1 MMDVKNLNIWKTEE
15 KQNHSNDVFL
25 NTEITELNLGV
36 RSFNCL
42 KRANC
47 HTVRDVLNC
56 IGEDGQGLRKIRNLG
71 NRSEAEIMEKINEYR
86 ELCAAYAPVSEK
98 KKVTII
104 KPAKKIWDREI
115 DEFHL
120 SNFALTKLKACGVN
134 KIGDLYAAN
143 SKSEPGWYA
152 VRELF
157 EKIPD
162 CRR

>member
-1 MMDVKNLNIWKTEE
+1 MMNVKNLNIWKAEE
-15 KQNHSNDVFL
+15 KQNLNNDIFL
-25 NTEITELNLGV
+25 NTEITELNLSV

-42 KRANC
+42 KRAGCN
-47 HTVRDVLNC
+47 TVGDILNC

-71 NRSEAEIMEKINEYR
+71 NRSEAEIMEKVNEYK
-86 ELCAAYAPVSEK
+86 ELCDTHSPTTEK

-120 SNFALTKLKACGVN
+120 SNFALSKLKACGVN
-134 KIGDLYAAN
+134 KIGDLYATN
-143 SKSEPGWYA
+143 PKSEPGWYA

-157 EKIPD
+157 EKIPS
-162 CRR
+162 CR